1 MRHLLIAFCIL
12 IIGISNVQ
20 AEPIKVLGKSVAEL
34 LTEDPKSM
42 FHAVLLEA
50 GRRAGLELQVS
61 VNPGKRAL
69 EMFNQHMGDILAP
82 VQLELMHSGPF
93 KVPVIGCEPVSTKNR
108 FIYTKSGS
116 ATMSSLKELDGKRV
130 GLVRGYRYGDH
141 IDHNESF
148 TKIMAANV
156 GQLMKMLDSK
166 RVDAIIAFPH
176 SIKKNSKM
184 IKDIHLAYDK
194 NSPVT
199 IDNIAFAFHD
209 NERGNRLRDA
219 FSKAII
225 EMRDEGTLARMTNPM
240 EVDK

>member
-1 MRHLLIAFCIL
+1 MRYLLFTIIIL
-12 IIGISNVQ
+12 ISSISNVW
-20 AEPIKVLGKSVAEL
+20 AEPVKVLGKSVAGL

-42 FHAVLLEA
+42 FHAILLEA
-50 GRRAGLELQVS
+50 GKRAGLELQVK
-61 VNPGKRAL
+61 VYPGKRAL

-108 FIYTKSGS
+108 FVYTHPESS
-116 ATMSSLKELDGKRV
+116 TLSSLKELEGKRV

-156 GQLMKMLDSK
+156 GKLMKMLDSK

-176 SIKKNSKM
+176 SIKKFSKK
-184 IKDIHLAYDK
+184 IKDIHLVYDK
-194 NSPVT
+194 KSPVT

-209 NERGNRLRDA
+209 NERGNKIRDA

-225 EMRDEGTLARMTNPM
+225 EMRNEGILIRMTQPM
-240 EVDK
+240 EANN